1 MTLTDRGTLF
11 TPEAI
16 NNETAV
22 AALILALSPQDP
34 PLDILQNAISMYP
47 ADPAAGSYVPSPE
60 NQGETDDQA
69 VWHWKRDFRI
79 RASVS
84 RLHTIDLSIDDTG
97 TSKQQLFLVMLN
109 SNLSDDGSSSKPTR
123 TV

>member
-1 MTLTDRGTLF
+1 MSIHYTNEMTLTGRGTLF

-47 ADPAAGSYVPSPE
+47 ADPAAGSYVLISMD
-60 NQGETDDQA
+60 QG
-69 VWHWKRDFRI
+69 
-79 RASVS
+79 
-84 RLHTIDLSIDDTG
+84 
-97 TSKQQLFLVMLN
+97 
-109 SNLSDDGSSSKPTR
+109 
-123 TV
+123 